1 MAKFSV
7 FEASC
12 ELGVENGSRVYVET
26 IKILDTNAL
35 KGLSLLW
42 HQHRIL
48 VAFINAGGQSR
59 RGEIRPTH
67 DRD

>member
-1 MAKFSV
+1 MSL
-7 FEASC
+7 ES
-12 ELGVENGSRVYVET
+12 GVQGYAET

>member
-1 MAKFSV
+1 MS
-7 FEASC
+7 
-12 ELGVENGSRVYVET
+12 GVQGYVET

-35 KGLSLLW
+35 KGLSLLR

-59 RGEIRPTH
+59 GGEIRPFC

>member
-1 MAKFSV
+1 MSL
-7 FEASC
+7 ES
-12 ELGVENGSRVYVET
+12 GVQGYVET

-35 KGLSLLW
+35 KGLSLLR